1 MPCMKWAMQAPDVN
15 TVSPLAGT
23 TADGESSTIPD
34 RIFSLLKEAIV
45 EGKIPAGSKISEPEL
60 ARSYGI
66 SRGPLRE
73 AIGRLEACGLVVRRA
88 NVGARVVT
96 LSSKQLLEIYHVRE
110 ALEGMAA
117 RLAALHMG
125 EEEIADLRRLLGQHG
140 EQIENDV
147 EHAYFQREG
156 DLDFHYRIVQGSHN
170 GRIIELLCNDL
181 YHLVRLYRYQFGMP
195 SKRGPR
201 AFVEHEHI
209 VDAIERRDAEMAEL
223 MMRAHVRASRENVE
237 KLLKEA

>member
-1 MPCMKWAMQAPDVN
+1 MAVAR
-15 TVSPLAGT
+15 SISSAS
-23 TADGESSTIPD
+23 ESGTIPD
-34 RIFSLLKEAIV
+34 RVFSLLREAIV
-45 EGKIPAGSKISEPEL
+45 EGDIQAGSKISEPEL
-60 ARSYGI
+60 AKVYGI

-73 AIGRLEACGLVVRRA
+73 AIGRLEACGLVVRRP

-96 LSSKQLLEIYHVRE
+96 LSSRQLIEIFHIRE

-117 RLAALHMG
+117 RLAAQHMSAD
-125 EEEIADLRRLLGQHG
+125 EIADLRNLLSQHG
-140 EQIENDV
+140 QQIERDID
-147 EHAYFQREG
+147 HAYFQREG

-170 GRIIELLCNDL
+170 ARMIDLLCNDL
-181 YHLVRLYRYQFGMP
+181 YHLVRLYRYQFGMS

-223 MMRAHVRASRENVE
+223 MMRSHIRASRENVE
-237 KLLKEA
+237 RMLEEAR

>member
-1 MPCMKWAMQAPDVN
+1 MTPLGNAVPDAEN
-15 TVSPLAGT
+15 
-23 TADGESSTIPD
+23 STIPD
-34 RIFSLLKEAIV
+34 RIFSLIKEAIV
-45 EGKIPAGSKISEPEL
+45 EGDMAAGSKISEPEL
-60 ARSYGI
+60 ARAYGI

-73 AIGRLEACGLVVRRA
+73 AIGRLEACGLVVRRP

-96 LSSKQLLEIYHVRE
+96 LSSRQLLEIFHVRE

-117 RLAALHMG
+117 RLAAQNMTRD
-125 EEEIADLRRLLGQHG
+125 EVSDLRQLLGQHA
-140 EQIENDV
+140 EQIERDT

-170 GRIIELLCNDL
+170 TRMIELLCNDL
-181 YHLVRLYRYQFGMP
+181 YHLVRLYRYQFGMS

-209 VDAIERRDAEMAEL
+209 VNAIERRDAEMAEL
-223 MMRAHVRASRENVE
+223 MMRAHIRASRENVE
-237 KLLKEA
+237 RLLNEL